1 MRPPSARGYGRIFRW
16 PAVLAAMTLVGLV
29 VGLLGD
35 GWYDGLAWIGLGV
48 PVLIC
53 AWALCRRPRARR

>member
-1 MRPPSARGYGRIFRW
+1 MRPPARGYGRIFRW
-16 PAVLAAMTLVGLV
+16 PAVLAVMTLVGLV
-29 VGLLGD
+29 AGLLGD
-35 GWYDGLAWIGLGV
+35 GWHDGVAWIGLGV